1 VFKKFI
7 FILILTSVLAAFLL
21 FRAYFS
27 GPRDQAQL
35 IDRLPTADVLGRCN
49 LLDLATETSDML
61 YYNKIPFRDLF
72 STEFLLSQGKNYGLN
87 LQKSAYFFANE
98 NGNWGVLLEV
108 IDSAKVGIGV
118 ERLRKLM
125 DLKDTTIYDQK
136 ITLLKKEKGYLTY
149 SKNWLFIYKGTE
161 FLKNFKHVYFA
172 KKGVVEPCWEA
183 FLNEEQFKD
192 EKLVLYSNWDKLKE
206 QGIETAIFAH
216 DSDSLSF
223 SLLSC
228 IRTTN
233 PIKAKA
239 KENGLG
245 FDANHSSKKLLNVHL
260 DISELK
266 KDPKD
271 PLYKLL
277 IQLGKKIGFPTVDF
291 MNAWEGDL
299 SLLEGGTV
307 TVQESY
313 VESVMDEEF
322 NVSEVEKT
330 KEVKVPGYY
339 LMLSVNE
346 KSSLLLSK
354 LMAKGILTKENDKY
368 RIITSPQL
376 TLMKKDNYLYFY
388 SGSYLP
394 APQKQTSNN
403 GILTHQGTRFAFM
416 IDSIKSKEAFGSIH
430 IPIERLLRRS
440 KFF

>member
-1 VFKKFI
+1 VFKKFL

-35 IDRLPTADVLGRCN
+35 VDRLPAADVLGRCN
-49 LLDLATETSDML
+49 VLDLATETSDML

-98 NGNWGVLLEV
+98 NGNWGVLFEV
-108 IDSAKVGIGV
+108 IDSAKVGVGV

-125 DLKDTTIYDQK
+125 DLTDTTIYDQK
-136 ITLLKKEKGYLTY
+136 VTILKKEKGYLSY

-161 FLKNFKHVYFA
+161 FQKNFKRVYFA
-172 KKGVVEPCWEA
+172 KKGVMEPCWEA

-192 EKLVLYSNWDKLKE
+192 EKLVLYSNWEKLKE

-228 IRTTN
+228 IRTTA

-245 FDANHSSKKLLNVHL
+245 FEANNSSKKLLNVHL
-260 DISELK
+260 DITELK
-266 KDPKD
+266 KDPND

-277 IQLGKKIGFPTVDF
+277 IQLGKKISFPTIDF

-307 TVQESY
+307 TVQENY

-322 NVSEVEKT
+322 NITEIEKT

-339 LMLSVNE
+339 LMFSVNN
-346 KSSLLLSK
+346 KSTILLSK
-354 LMAKGILTKENDKY
+354 LMSKGILTKEQEKY
-368 RIITSPQL
+368 RLITSPQL
-376 TLMKKDNYLYFY
+376 TLVKKDGYLYFY
-388 SGSYLP
+388 SGNYLP
-394 APQKQTSNN
+394 SPQKQSSNN
-403 GILTHQGTRFAFM
+403 GILTHEGTRFAFK
-416 IDSIKSKEAFGSIH
+416 IDSIKAKEAFGSIH
-430 IPIERLLRRS
+430 IPIERLLRRN